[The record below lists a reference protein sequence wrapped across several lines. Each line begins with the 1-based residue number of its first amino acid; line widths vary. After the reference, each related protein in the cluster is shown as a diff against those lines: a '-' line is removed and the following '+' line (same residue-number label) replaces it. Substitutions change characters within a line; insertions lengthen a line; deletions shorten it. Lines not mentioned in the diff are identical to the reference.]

1 MDARTLVLESALR
14 LFSERGYDAVG
25 VQEIVEG
32 AGVTKPTLYHHFKSK
47 QGLFET
53 LLDERLRPLDEALLA
68 ACDYQG
74 DLPLTLERIV
84 TVYLDFATRERAF
97 YQLLLSTYY
106 APFDNAVH
114 KAAASRLQRHFAL
127 VEDVF
132 VRAVRGHGNL
142 RGKQQRLGVSL
153 LGLINSFLP
162 LVWGGQERND
172 GPLVHGIVK
181 QFSYGIYA

>member
-1 MDARTLVLESALR
+1 MVLESALR

-47 QGLFET
+47 QGLLET
-53 LLDERLRPLDEALLA
+53 LLDERLQPLDEALAA

-74 DLPLTLERIV
+74 DLPWTLERIV
-84 TVYLDFATRERAF
+84 SAYLAFATRDRAF

-106 APFDNAVH
+106 APFENAAH
-114 KAAASRLQRHFAL
+114 KAVASRLQRHFAL
-127 VEDVF
+127 LEQVF
-132 VRAVRGHGNL
+132 VAAVPGHGNL
-142 RGKQQRLGVSL
+142 KGKQRRLSVSL

-162 LVWGGQERND
+162 LVWNGQESND
-172 GPLVHGIVK
+172 GALAHAIAK